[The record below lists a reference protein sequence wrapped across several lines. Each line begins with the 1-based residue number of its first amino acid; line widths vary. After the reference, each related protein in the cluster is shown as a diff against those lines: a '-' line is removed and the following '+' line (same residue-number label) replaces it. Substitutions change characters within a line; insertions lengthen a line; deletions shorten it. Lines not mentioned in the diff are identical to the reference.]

1 MLEYLFLIPRFGV
14 IFEMILS
21 YNFFIKKNNPIN
33 EIYLFLVHSFSQ
45 LFRAVCFFFMF
56 LFLI

>member
-1 MLEYLFLIPRFGV
+1 MLEYLFLISRFGV
-14 IFEMILS
+14 IFETILS

-45 LFRAVCFFFMF
+45 LFHAACFDII
-56 LFLI
+56 LA